1 MVRAGWPLV
10 AVAMMAAAALATG
23 TPVRVRDTRLE
34 RLLHEDTRTVLVASH
49 RACWKKASENALDG
63 IRVCIADGIDMV
75 EIDVRTTRDGALVL
89 MHDET
94 IDRTTDGHGAVA
106 DLTRTQ
112 IARLRL
118 RDRGGG
124 PGSALTRRRVPTFA
138 EALTAIRG
146 RVLMNI
152 DVKAAKLDHV
162 ITAVVAA
169 RANRDVVLN
178 VPIDVDPAVVRRAG
192 TLGIAVQPVYL
203 ERGSTV
209 PAATALDRAAS
220 LNPTA
225 IQLIFDTPGIVDIA
239 RRQTRD
245 THARL
250 FVNTMA
256 RDIATGTAMN
266 LSGPYLDSRAITDP
280 YGVWGELI
288 EKGVTIIQ
296 TDEPWRLKAW
306 LCRKGLRR

>member
-1 MVRAGWPLV
+1 
-10 AVAMMAAAALATG
+10 MATAPTLAAG
-23 TPVRVRDTRLE
+23 TPAQSRDTRLE
-34 RLLHEDTRTVLVASH
+34 RLLHDDTRTVLVASH

-63 IRVCIADGIDMV
+63 IRACIADGIDMV

-94 IDRTTDGHGAVA
+94 VDRTTDGHGAVV
-106 DLTRTQ
+106 DMTRAQ
-112 IARLRL
+112 IAKLRL
-118 RDRGGG
+118 RDHGGG
-124 PGSALTRRRVPTFA
+124 PGSALTGRRVPTFA
-138 EALTAIRG
+138 EALAAIRG

-152 DVKAAKLDHV
+152 DVKAAGLDQI

-169 RANRDVVLN
+169 HANRDVVLN
-178 VPIDVDPAVVRRAG
+178 VPIDVDSDVVRRAKS
-192 TLGIAVQPVYL
+192 LGIAVQPVYL
-203 ERGSTV
+203 ERGSKL
-209 PAATALDRAAS
+209 PAVTALHRAAS

-225 IQLIFDTPGIVDIA
+225 MQLIFDTPDIVDIA
-239 RRQTRD
+239 RRQTGG

-266 LSGPYLDSRAITDP
+266 LSGPYLDTRAITDP
-280 YGVWGELI
+280 DGVWGELI
-288 EKGVTIIQ
+288 KKGVTIIQ

-306 LCRKGLRR
+306 LRMKGLR